1 MAIERAEGSNG
12 WHMSFLD
19 RGLESSPY
27 AGNLGE
33 LPAWLAETPA
43 QGGAVGAG
51 ALGHDAPLPVAGQRP
66 EEVADLP
73 WLHGDIENASLA
85 VASWD
90 EEGALQA
97 RWYGRDAE
105 ENDQHWSATKH
116 IQALG
121 LVSLL
126 GSKRPDL
133 DLGDLL
139 IRQAG
144 EPETAIPLTELLQDI
159 VSYDE
164 GVGRSN
170 SGAKTLG
177 MLQSTTEREERLE
190 SWTGKDA
197 DFRGGYGYGP
207 IFDQPE
213 IVTADGSVVA
223 TAPEQRG
230 PGGPNLVSAYDLT
243 RVMGM
248 AAWHPHLAEE
258 QQIPGASW
266 KSLEDVLASMGWDSA
281 RYVDVALERLGVADQ
296 LQDVVVATKLGH
308 GIRSATGLAE
318 TVYTGVVQFDDLRT
332 GSAVRRSMVFTLRGE
347 HDDPV
352 ELDARIAAEVTEIL
366 RRVLADEL

>member
-66 EEVADLP
+66 EEVADMP

-144 EPETAIPLTELLQDI
+144 EPETAVPLVELLQDI

-190 SWTGKDA
+190 SWTGHDA

-213 IVTADGSVVA
+213 IVTADGTVVA

-248 AAWHPHLAEE
+248 AAWHPHLAED

-347 HDDPV
+347 HVDPV